1 MQGSGYVTSTDFS
14 LPPRGST
21 YPPLHWLFSQAGS
34 PVGVKGRVQR
44 GSALHLSSFKSLV
57 AKEHKDLE
65 LSLPIVDWPGLSHVI
80 ALEPITV
87 VGEGMH
93 RLAWTR
99 SYGPA
104 HQDCGHLPE
113 EGQQGAMETS
123 PHYTDPNSFN

>member
-1 MQGSGYVTSTDFS
+1 M
-14 LPPRGST
+14 
-21 YPPLHWLFSQAGS
+21 
-34 PVGVKGRVQR
+34 QR
-44 GSALHLSSFKSLV
+44 GSALHSSSFKSLV

-80 ALEPITV
+80 ALEPIAV

-104 HQDCGHLPE
+104 HQDRGHLPE

-123 PHYTDPNSFN
+123 AHYTDPNSFN